1 MEKRPAFAQIP
12 ANLPF
17 FSFWE
22 AICPLFR
29 PFLRCTLS
37 MLHNPRGC
45 FSLLRF
51 PVFCRV
57 YPAKSFPPS
66 AAGALQHLPPP
77 FEKHSMT
84 GKKYFSIQY
93 IIDWYDALFP
103 YCPKNSLDFCRDY
116 SIFFSFILFYLCLY
130 LTFLIL
136 YL

>member
-84 GKKYFSIQY
+84 GKNIFLFSTLLIGTMPFFHIAQR
-93 IIDWYDALFP
+93 I
-103 YCPKNSLDFCRDY
+103 R
-116 SIFFSFILFYLCLY
+116 SIFVEI
-130 LTFLIL
+130 IL
-136 YL
+136 YFLVLSCFISVCI